1 MKKLF
6 IVESPSKAKTISK
19 YLGKEFKVI
28 ASFGHL
34 VDLPSSHLGVDILNN
49 FTPEWEFLKGKKKI
63 LQEILKELKNCD
75 TIYLATDPD
84 REGEA
89 ISFHIHNLINQ
100 KNKRFYR
107 IRLKEI
113 TSDAVLSSIKE
124 EGSIDLQLV
133 DSQTT
138 RRILDRITG
147 YSFSPILWKYGKNL
161 SAGRVQ
167 SPVLRW
173 ICEREIEIS
182 SFKKENLYRFEG
194 TFLDKLSSFSIVAKY
209 INDENKKEFKSS
221 ELRNILK
228 LLNVKIKEDYINLS
242 PGDSIDIKLSN
253 PIFSVLEYKE
263 FKKKE
268 YPPPPFIT
276 SSLQKTAYA
285 ALKFSPSKT
294 MKLAQSLFEG
304 TNSSRG
310 LITYLRTDSTR
321 VNPSAIN
328 LALDYISK
336 NIPISI
342 NPLFRSKLKS
352 GKQDAHEAIRPTEL
366 NDKSLIAN
374 LTNDERRLYDLIKNR
389 YLTSFLAPH
398 EKKILQGILS
408 DGKNKFEFR
417 LESSIQNGY
426 KDFAKISVPNDPFPN
441 WKIGTE
447 VQCKEVKLQC
457 RESSPPSRYKESG
470 IIDKMEKTGIG
481 RPSTF
486 ASTLETLYKRS
497 YVIQKKGEL
506 FPTPLGETVNQE
518 INGRFSELISDT
530 FSSTMERELDLISVG
545 KKDGVDFLRETYSKI
560 QSSLKAKVEKKTE
573 EKLCPLCK
581 EGHLKQKISREKK
594 VYWLCS
600 KFPYC
605 EYAEYAIQT

>member
-19 YLGKEFKVI
+19 YLGKDYKVI
-28 ASFGHL
+28 ASFGHI
-34 VDLPSSHLGVDILNN
+34 VDLPSSHLGIDIINN
-49 FTPEWEFLKGKKKI
+49 FEPEWVFLKGKKKI
-63 LQEILKELKNCD
+63 VQDILKELKNID
-75 TIYLATDPD
+75 TVYLATDPD

-89 ISFHIHNLINQ
+89 ISFHIQNLISQ
-100 KNKRFYR
+100 ENKKFYR

-113 TSDAVLSSIKE
+113 TSDAVLKSINE
-124 EGSIDLQLV
+124 RGSIDLKLV

-147 YSFSPILWKYGKNL
+147 YSFSPILWKFGKNL

-173 ICEREIEIS
+173 ICEREKDIIQ
-182 SFKKENLYRFEG
+182 FKKENLFSIEG
-194 TFLDKLSSFSIVAKY
+194 TFLDKLTSFSVDAKY
-209 INDENKKEFKSS
+209 KNADNKKEFKSN
-221 ELRNILK
+221 ELINILK
-228 LLNVKIKEDYINLS
+228 LLSVQTNQENLNVS
-242 PGDSIDIKLSN
+242 PGESLVLKVPNSK
-253 PIFSVLEYKE
+253 FSVLEIKE
-263 FKKKE
+263 FKKKD

-276 SSLQKTAYA
+276 SSLQKTAYQ
-285 ALKFSPSKT
+285 ALKFSPTKT
-294 MKLAQSLFEG
+294 MKLAQNLFEG

-321 VNPSAIN
+321 VIPSAIN
-328 LALDYISK
+328 LALEYISK
-336 NIPISI
+336 TIAIPI

-366 NDKSLIAN
+366 NDKSLISN
-374 LTNDERRLYDLIKNR
+374 LSNDEKKLYDLIKNR

-408 DGKNKFEFR
+408 DGKNNFEFR

-426 KDFAKISVPNDPFPN
+426 KDFANLPVQTDQFPN

-447 VQCKEVKLQC
+447 VHCKEVKLNC
-457 RESSPPSRYKESG
+457 RESSPPSRYKESS

-486 ASTLETLYKRS
+486 ASTLETLYKRN
-497 YVIQKKGEL
+497 YILQKKGEL
-506 FPTPLGETVNQE
+506 FPTPLGETINQE
-518 INGRFSELISDT
+518 ISGRFSELISDE
-530 FSSTMERELDLISVG
+530 FSSTMEKELDLISEG
-545 KKDGVDFLRETYSKI
+545 KKEGIGFLREIYNKI
-560 QSSLKAKVEKKTE
+560 QFSLKVKVGKKTE
-573 EKLCPLCK
+573 EKQCPLCK

-605 EYAEYAIQT
+605 EYAEYANQA

>member
-19 YLGKEFKVI
+19 YLGKDYKVI

-34 VDLPSSHLGVDILNN
+34 VDLPSSHLGVDIFNN
-49 FTPEWEFLKGKKKI
+49 FEPEWEFLKGKKKI
-63 LQEILKELKNCD
+63 IQDILKELKHID
-75 TIYLATDPD
+75 TVYLATDPD

-89 ISFHIHNLINQ
+89 ISFHIQNLINQ
-100 KNKRFYR
+100 KNKKFYR

-113 TSDAVLSSIKE
+113 TSDAVLKSIIE
-124 EGSIDLQLV
+124 GGSIDLKLV

-147 YSFSPILWKYGKNL
+147 YSFSPILWKFGKNL

-173 ICEREIEIS
+173 ICEREKEIIQ
-182 SFKKENLYRFEG
+182 FKKENIFSIEG
-194 TFLDKLSSFSIVAKY
+194 TFLDKLTSFSVNAKY
-209 INDENKKEFKSS
+209 KNDENKKEFKNN
-221 ELRNILK
+221 EIKNILK
-228 LLNVKIKEDYINLS
+228 LLNIQPKQEFINLN
-242 PGDSIDIKLSN
+242 PGESIVMKVPNSN
-253 PIFSVLEYKE
+253 FTVLEIKE
-263 FKKKE
+263 FKKKD

-276 SSLQKTAYA
+276 SSLQKTAYQ
-285 ALKFSPSKT
+285 ALKFSPTKT
-294 MKLAQSLFEG
+294 MKLAQNLFEG

-321 VNPSAIN
+321 VIPSAIN
-328 LALDYISK
+328 LALEYISK
-336 NIPISI
+336 NIPIPI

-366 NDKSLIAN
+366 NDKSLVSN
-374 LTNDERRLYDLIKNR
+374 LTNDERKLYDLIKNR
-389 YLTSFLAPH
+389 FLTSFLAPH
-398 EKKILQGILS
+398 EKKILQGILT
-408 DGKNKFEFR
+408 DGKNNFEFR

-426 KDFAKISVPNDPFPN
+426 KDFIKIPVQNDHFPN
-441 WKIGTE
+441 WKIGAE
-447 VQCKEVKLQC
+447 VQCKEVKLHC
-457 RESSPPSRYKESG
+457 RESSPPSRYKESS

-486 ASTLETLYKRS
+486 ASTLETLYKRN
-497 YVIQKKGEL
+497 YILQKKGEL
-506 FPTPLGETVNQE
+506 FPTPLGETINQE
-518 INGRFSELISDT
+518 ISGRFSELISDE
-530 FSSTMERELDLISVG
+530 FSSTMEKELDLISEG
-545 KKDGVDFLRETYSKI
+545 KKEGKGFLREIYNKI
-560 QSSLKAKVEKKTE
+560 QYSLKIEVGKKTE
-573 EKLCPLCK
+573 EKQCPLCK

-605 EYAEYAIQT
+605 EYAEYANQA

>member
-19 YLGKEFKVI
+19 YLGKDYKVI

-34 VDLPSSHLGVDILNN
+34 VDLPSSHLGVDIINN
-49 FTPEWEFLKGKKKI
+49 FEPEWEFLKGKKKI
-63 LQEILKELKNCD
+63 VQDIIKELKNCD
-75 TIYLATDPD
+75 TVYLATDPD

-89 ISFHIHNLINQ
+89 ISFHIHNLILQENI
-100 KNKRFYR
+100 KFHRV
-107 IRLKEI
+107 RLKEI
-113 TSDAVLSSIKE
+113 SSDAVLKSVKE
-124 EGSIDLQLV
+124 GGTIDLQLV

-147 YSFSPILWKYGKNL
+147 YSFSPILWKFGKNL

-173 ICEREIEIS
+173 ICEREKEIIE
-182 SFKKENLYRFEG
+182 FKKENLFGIEG
-194 TFLDKLSSFSIVAKY
+194 TFIDKLTSFSVNAKY
-209 INDENKKEFKSS
+209 KNDDNKKEFKSN
-221 ELRNILK
+221 ELKNILI
-228 LLNVKIKEDYINLS
+228 LLNVQSKQEFINLNI
-242 PGDSIDIKLSN
+242 GESIVMKVPNSK
-253 PIFSVLEYKE
+253 FTVLEIKE
-263 FKKKE
+263 FKKKD

-276 SSLQKTAYA
+276 SSLQKTAYQ
-285 ALKFSPSKT
+285 ALKFSPTKT
-294 MKLAQSLFEG
+294 MKLAQNLFEG

-321 VNPSAIN
+321 VIPSAIN
-328 LALDYISK
+328 LALEYISK
-336 NIPISI
+336 NIPVPI

-366 NDKSLIAN
+366 NDKSLISN
-374 LTNDERRLYDLIKNR
+374 LTNDEKKLYDLIKNR

-408 DGKNKFEFR
+408 DGKNNFEFR
-417 LESSIQNGY
+417 LESSIQNGF
-426 KDFAKISVPNDPFPN
+426 KDFANISVQNDQFPN

-447 VQCKEVKLQC
+447 VQCKEVKLHC

-486 ASTLETLYKRS
+486 ASTLETLYKRN
-497 YVIQKKGEL
+497 YILQKKGEL
-506 FPTPLGETVNQE
+506 FPTPLGETINQE
-518 INGRFSELISDT
+518 ISIRFSELISDE

-545 KKDGVDFLRETYSKI
+545 KKDGIGFLREIYNKI
-560 QSSLKAKVEKKTE
+560 QISLKTKVGKKTE
-573 EKLCPLCK
+573 EKQCPLCK
-581 EGHLKQKISREKK
+581 EGYLKQKLSREKK

-605 EYAEYAIQT
+605 EHAEYANQA

>member
-19 YLGKEFKVI
+19 YLGKDYKVI

-34 VDLPSSHLGVDILNN
+34 VDLPSSHLGVDIQNN

-63 LQEILKELKNCD
+63 VQDILKELKYCD
-75 TIYLATDPD
+75 TVYLATDPD

-89 ISFHIHNLINQ
+89 ISFHIHNLIHQ
-100 KNKRFYR
+100 ENKTFHR

-113 TSDAVLSSIKE
+113 TSDAVLKSIKE
-124 EGSIDLQLV
+124 GGSIDLQLV

-147 YSFSPILWKYGKNL
+147 YSFSPILWKFGKNL

-173 ICEREIEIS
+173 ICEREKEILH
-182 SFKKENLYRFEG
+182 FKKENIYSIEG
-194 TFLDKLSSFSIVAKY
+194 TFFDKHTSFSVIAKY
-209 INDENKKEFKSS
+209 KNNDNKKEFKSN
-221 ELRNILK
+221 ELKNILK
-228 LLNVKIKEDYINLS
+228 LLNVQTKEEYINLI
-242 PGDSIDIKLSN
+242 PGESIGFKIPN
-253 PIFSVLEYKE
+253 PKFTVLELKE
-263 FKKKE
+263 FSKKD

-276 SSLQKTAYA
+276 SSLQKTAYQ
-285 ALKFSPSKT
+285 ALKFSPTKT

-304 TNSSRG
+304 TNSSKG

-321 VNPSAIN
+321 VSPGAIN
-328 LALDYISK
+328 LALEYIPK
-336 NIPISI
+336 NIPIPI

-366 NDKSLIAN
+366 HDKALVTN
-374 LTNDERRLYDLIKNR
+374 LTNDEKKLYDLIKNR

-398 EKKILQGILS
+398 ERKILQGILF
-408 DGKNKFEFR
+408 DGKNYFEFR
-417 LESSIQNGY
+417 LENSIHNGY
-426 KDFAKISVPNDPFPN
+426 KDFAKISVQNDKFPN

-447 VQCKEVKLQC
+447 VLCKEGILHC

-486 ASTLETLYKRS
+486 ASTLETLYKRN
-497 YVIQKKGEL
+497 YINQKKGEL
-506 FPTPLGETVNQE
+506 FPTPLGETINQE
-518 INGRFSELISDT
+518 INSRFSELITDG
-530 FSSTMERELDLISVG
+530 FSSAMEGELDQISVG
-545 KKDGVDFLRETYSKI
+545 KKDGVVFLREIYSKI
-560 QSSLKAKVEKKTE
+560 QSSLKAKIVIKTE
-573 EKLCPLCK
+573 EKQCPLCK
-581 EGHLKQKISREKK
+581 VGHLKQKISREKK

-600 KFPYC
+600 TFPYC
-605 EYAEYAIQT
+605 EYAEYANQS

>member
-19 YLGKEFKVI
+19 YLGKDYKVI

-34 VDLPSSHLGVDILNN
+34 VDLPSSHLGVDIQNN

-63 LQEILKELKNCD
+63 VQDILKELKYCD
-75 TIYLATDPD
+75 TVYLATDPD

-89 ISFHIHNLINQ
+89 ISFHIQNLIHQ
-100 KNKRFYR
+100 EKKTFHR

-113 TSDAVLSSIKE
+113 TSDAVLKSIKE
-124 EGSIDLQLV
+124 GGSIDLQLV

-147 YSFSPILWKYGKNL
+147 YSFSPILWKFGKNL

-173 ICEREIEIS
+173 ICEREKEILH
-182 SFKKENLYRFEG
+182 FKKENMYSIEG
-194 TFLDKLSSFSIVAKY
+194 TFFDKQTSFSVIAKY
-209 INDENKKEFKSS
+209 KNNDNKKEFKSN
-221 ELRNILK
+221 ELKNILK
-228 LLNVKIKEDYINLS
+228 LLNVQTKEEYINLN
-242 PGDSIDIKLSN
+242 PGESIGFKVPN
-253 PIFSVLEYKE
+253 PKFTVLELKE
-263 FKKKE
+263 FSKKD

-276 SSLQKTAYA
+276 SSLQKTAYQ
-285 ALKFSPSKT
+285 ALKFSPTKT

-304 TNSSRG
+304 TNSSKG

-321 VNPSAIN
+321 VNPAAIN
-328 LALDYISK
+328 LALEYITK
-336 NIPISI
+336 NIPIPI

-366 NDKSLIAN
+366 HDKALVTN
-374 LTNDERRLYDLIKNR
+374 LTNDEKKLYDLIKNR

-398 EKKILQGILS
+398 ERKILQGILF
-408 DGKNKFEFR
+408 DGKNIFEFR
-417 LESSIQNGY
+417 LENSIHNGY
-426 KDFAKISVPNDPFPN
+426 KDFANISVQNDKFPN
-441 WKIGTE
+441 WRIGTE
-447 VQCKEVKLQC
+447 VLCKEGILHC

-486 ASTLETLYKRS
+486 ASTLETLYKRN
-497 YVIQKKGEL
+497 YINQKKGEL
-506 FPTPLGETVNQE
+506 FPTPLGETINQE
-518 INGRFSELISDT
+518 INARFSELITDG
-530 FSSTMERELDLISVG
+530 FSSAMERELDQISVG
-545 KKDGVDFLRETYSKI
+545 KKDGVVFLREIYSKI
-560 QSSLKAKVEKKTE
+560 QSSLKAKIVKKTE
-573 EKLCPLCK
+573 EKQCPLCK
-581 EGHLKQKISREKK
+581 MGHLKQKISREKK

-600 KFPYC
+600 TFPYC
-605 EYAEYAIQT
+605 EYAEYANLS